1 MFINHRKK
9 MRIVSIICAFLA
21 VVLAVCMYFL
31 LEKYKE
37 EDRKRRED
45 ILNLSDSL
53 FETVKNPTEDDIP
66 FDVIDKELAEK
77 LENYNFYEKLKEKLQ
92 VNALFLGTDST
103 RGAGVSSQ
111 NNNWVILLA
120 EEIEYGYGSNI
131 VGEYAKTNE
140 NIFYGYYTLKDNP
153 KELIYDLVVVCYG
166 ENEDPQ
172 TFELYYDGLLHAIKN
187 QNPKCEIYCIIEAT
201 ESGVNQNADSIREMC
216 EYYGGICIDMNE
228 YFDEN
233 HVDRSEALTK
243 EFIPTNVGCREYY
256 NALSSVIWKNLDG
269 KREIPEI
276 SEPRLETSK
285 WFEDY
290 EFFVLDDM
298 KKVSDTVYEFS
309 TNAKI
314 ASLITYKSYFGD
326 RVRVYINGR
335 KELTQSNKM
344 EENLVKQIQNSMIS
358 YELEGKNKIKIDI
371 GKAGNESN
379 IVGVV
384 LCGG

>member
-9 MRIVSIICAFLA
+9 MRIISIICALLA
-21 VVLAVCMYFL
+21 IVLTVCMYFL
-31 LEKYKE
+31 LKEYRE

-53 FETVKNPTEDDIP
+53 FETVKNPTEEDIP
-66 FDVIDKELAEK
+66 FDVVEKELAEK
-77 LENYNFYEKLKEKLQ
+77 LENYNFYEKLEERLQ

-103 RGAGVSSQ
+103 RGMGVSSQ
-111 NNNWVILLA
+111 KDNWVILLA
-120 EEIEYGYGSNI
+120 EEIEYGYGANI
-131 VGEYAKTNE
+131 VGDYSQTNE
-140 NIFYGYYTLKDNP
+140 NIFYGYHTLKDNP
-153 KELIYDLVVVCYG
+153 KELIYDLVIVCYG
-166 ENEDPQ
+166 ENEDPE
-172 TFELYYDGLLHAIKN
+172 TFELYYDGLLYAIKN

-201 ESGVNQNADSIREMC
+201 KSGENKNSDAIRKTC

-233 HVDRSEALTK
+233 YVDRAEALK
-243 EFIPTNVGCREYY
+243 GEFIPTDIGCREYY
-256 NALSSVIWKNLDG
+256 NALSSVIAENLEAG
-269 KREIPEI
+269 REIPQLK
-276 SEPRLETSK
+276 EPGLESSK
-285 WFEDY
+285 WFENY
-290 EFFVLDDM
+290 EFFALDDM

-314 ASLITYKSYFGD
+314 ASIITYKSYLGD
-326 RVRVYINGR
+326 RVRVYINGK

-344 EENLVKQIQNSMIS
+344 EENIVKEIQNSVIS
-358 YELEGKNKIKIDI
+358 YKLVGKNKIRIDI
-371 GKAGNESN
+371 GKAGNASN